1 MERKTPQHYVLEGL
15 DIEAID
21 VIRSTLGK
29 YGFIKF
35 CLGCAIK
42 YLIRAGKKESFYKDI
57 EKAVNFLNYILELQD
72 EEVEKSFF
80 YIREDDG
87 KGLVNE

>member
-1 MERKTPQHYVLEGL
+1 MERRTPQHYVLEGL

-42 YLIRAGKKESFYKDI
+42 YLIRAGKKE
-57 EKAVNFLNYILELQD
+57 
-72 EEVEKSFF
+72 
-80 YIREDDG
+80 
-87 KGLVNE
+87 

>member
-1 MERKTPQHYVLEGL
+1 MEGNTPQHYVLEGL

-21 VIRSTLGK
+21 VIKSVLGK

-42 YLIRAGKKESFYKDI
+42 YLIRAGKKESFTKTL
-57 EKAVNFLNYILELQD
+57 KKQ
-72 EEVEKSFF
+72 
-80 YIREDDG
+80 
-87 KGLVNE
+87 